1 MMFVWLKKS
10 FDQAINKHIIQKRII
25 HFVKQT
31 CFQDCKKTKYM
42 LQKEVTFQRKFILNI
57 LYLNSTNINF
67 VSLMEGAISINA
79 LMLWNEHI
87 S

>member
-1 MMFVWLKKS
+1 
-10 FDQAINKHIIQKRII
+10 
-25 HFVKQT
+25 
-31 CFQDCKKTKYM
+31 M